1 MWSPSPSSP
10 FVRPSHC
17 FLDRAA
23 AGLVPAPLAT
33 DLPLKVGALPL
44 AVCPSA
50 DLSLISSAHLV
61 AIILLGLSAG
71 WIIRYSRR
79 ASKFRAFWNQP
90 TQDYELKQHHAS
102 LLKQGGMKSDDAS
115 SIRSKV
121 SVATTVPKSTSTAHH
136 HGRSPLAAYED
147 VNVGDRQCT
156 SLVDHASFKLS
167 VDQLFARYNRHGHRL
182 WRRWHGLDRLQQRPP
197 TPDLTTCVAR

>member
-1 MWSPSPSSP
+1 MSSPLPSLLSVRPRLPLPLLDRSSRMPSSW
-10 FVRPSHC
+10 
-17 FLDRAA
+17 
-23 AGLVPAPLAT
+23 
-33 DLPLKVGALPL
+33 LPL
-44 AVCPSA
+44 ASDLPSKPRCLQVELPAHAASPCA
-50 DLSLISSAHLV
+50 DSSLVLRLALV
-61 AIILLGLSAG
+61 AVILLGLSAG

-90 TQDYELKQHHAS
+90 TQDYELKQHHAA

-136 HGRSPLAAYED
+136 HGRSPLATYED

-156 SLVDHASFKLS
+156 SMSSPL
-167 VDQLFARYNRHGHRL
+167 
-182 WRRWHGLDRLQQRPP
+182 
-197 TPDLTTCVAR
+197 LTAGA

>member
-1 MWSPSPSSP
+1 MPRLRVLTLLSC
-10 FVRPSHC
+10 FASH
-17 FLDRAA
+17 
-23 AGLVPAPLAT
+23 V
-33 DLPLKVGALPL
+33 V
-44 AVCPSA
+44 AV
-50 DLSLISSAHLV
+50 
-61 AIILLGLSAG
+61 ILLGLSAG

-90 TQDYELKQHHAS
+90 TQDYELKQHHAA

-136 HGRSPLAAYED
+136 HGRSPLATYED

-156 SLVDHASFKLS
+156 SMSSPL
-167 VDQLFARYNRHGHRL
+167 
-182 WRRWHGLDRLQQRPP
+182 
-197 TPDLTTCVAR
+197 LTAVA